1 MGNEPANTIFN
12 ACLNIKQTKVREEFQ
27 KPKDIIDQLTELI
40 VRIDLAPEKYS
51 NPEEIKKAIH
61 DIKCSD
67 NTTVND

>member
-61 DIKCSD
+61 DIKFSD
-67 NTTVND
+67 STTVND